1 VEQLWNDGK
10 RFAGRVALVTGAGG
24 ALGGAIARALGG
36 EGAKVVL
43 GYRSSSEA
51 AEANVT
57 SIKDAGGEAF
67 AAHLDVTDD
76 ASVEQFVAGAV
87 ARFGSV
93 HVLINTAGRIDPKD
107 AVRSKDIDPGE
118 LAKLLDVDVLGSVRM
133 AKAVRA
139 HMEQAGHGSI
149 VNFSGS
155 YGNGIDPENFVNSVA
170 VAYSTAKGA
179 VRAFT
184 ASLARDLAP
193 TIRVN
198 AIAPGAIEANWE
210 ADWGIP
216 PEHIEEAR
224 RMTPLKRMGLPQ
236 EIAEATLFLASDG
249 AGYVTG
255 QVLHVDG
262 GWLMPG

>member
-1 VEQLWNDGK
+1 MEQIWSDGH

-24 ALGGAIARALGG
+24 ALGGAVARALGR
-36 EGAKVVL
+36 EGARVVL

-51 AEANVT
+51 AQANARDIEA
-57 SIKDAGGEAF
+57 AGGEAY
-67 AAHLDVTDD
+67 AAHLDVTDQ
-76 ASVEQFVAGAV
+76 ASVDEFVGAAAG
-87 ARFGSV
+87 RFGAI

-107 AVRSKDIDPGE
+107 AVRSADIAPGE
-118 LAKLLDVDVLGSVRM
+118 LSKLLEVDVVGSVRM
-133 AKAVRA
+133 AQAVSP
-139 HMEQAGHGSI
+139 HMQLAGKGSI

-155 YGNGIDPENFVNSVA
+155 YGNGVDPENFVNSVA

-193 TIRVN
+193 KIRVN

-216 PEHIEEAR
+216 PEHIEQAR
-224 RMTPLKRMGLPQ
+224 QMTPLKRMGLPQ
-236 EIAEATLFLASDG
+236 EIAEAALFLASDG
-249 AGYVTG
+249 GGYVTG